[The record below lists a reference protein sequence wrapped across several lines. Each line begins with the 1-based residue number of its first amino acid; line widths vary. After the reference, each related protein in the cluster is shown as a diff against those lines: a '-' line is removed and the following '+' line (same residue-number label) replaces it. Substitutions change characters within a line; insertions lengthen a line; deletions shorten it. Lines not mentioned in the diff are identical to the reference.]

1 MITAPVLRAP
11 DWASN
16 PTHPFILV
24 TDASGFGMGAC
35 LMQRDKNDPDA
46 PPRPIGYWSRHLNA
60 LERRVLATHE
70 RELCALMEGLEFFDR
85 IIVGYSLEVWCD
97 HRPLEHF
104 WTQPHITGKQGRWA
118 GRIARYLPFAFV
130 YVPGKDPAMAIPD
143 ALSRKMETGYE
154 KAPLG
159 SLQEA
164 TMAKWPCRR
173 VGAPCKCSEG
183 RRVRFW
189 NLKETLS
196 QSMRSRRLHTLRRT
210 ATDH

>member
-173 VGAPCKCSEG
+173 KCGSHEKYNDLCTI
-183 RRVRFW
+183 FCEHW
-189 NLKETLS
+189 N
-196 QSMRSRRLHTLRRT
+196 
-210 ATDH
+210 